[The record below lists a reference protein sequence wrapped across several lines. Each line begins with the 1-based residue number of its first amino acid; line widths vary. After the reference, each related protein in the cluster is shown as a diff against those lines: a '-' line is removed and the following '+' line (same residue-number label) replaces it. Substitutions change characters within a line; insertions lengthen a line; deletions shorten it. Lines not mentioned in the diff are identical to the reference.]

1 MIEIAV
7 FDDYHLV
14 QGIQVIESFRAE
26 DFPKTTL
33 GATNSSANTSSK
45 LLRDRYGRPGQR
57 R

>member
-7 FDDYHLV
+7 FNDYHLV